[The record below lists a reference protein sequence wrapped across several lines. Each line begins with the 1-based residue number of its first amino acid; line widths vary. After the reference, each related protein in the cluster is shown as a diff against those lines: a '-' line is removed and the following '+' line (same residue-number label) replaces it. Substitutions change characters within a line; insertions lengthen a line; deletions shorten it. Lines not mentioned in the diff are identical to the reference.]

1 MKRTARYFILLLLIA
16 ALVPYLVVCFYA
28 FPFADDFCF
37 GWTASEKIPFIQKIL
52 NQYLLWNGR
61 YTADVLVNVH
71 PLISGKIIYYQLAVF
86 FSLLAMPVVVYG
98 WIDAVFSAAKIQD
111 SSPRIPIAIGTAQND
126 KRFFVMLAS
135 LFVTL
140 FYLNYQ
146 PNITE
151 GIYWYIGV
159 VNYHLG
165 NLLLLLQVT
174 LMLRASSATG
184 KAKII
189 LHAASLLLLFISV
202 GFNEV
207 GALLIPAFY
216 FAFAIFNCRLQTV
229 DCRLGVAYCAVAIIS
244 SAFVFFSPGNF
255 VRANE
260 FEGRYD
266 LLHSLVYSTA
276 QTVRFLAQW
285 MLNVP
290 FVLLSAM
297 VVANVDRFKI
307 RMAIDYRVLLVVML
321 FVVFAGSFLPYFA
334 TGILG
339 QHRTINY
346 VFFFFILLWLLFL
359 ISVSE
364 RFSLFDKLLP
374 LKKDKAVV
382 MLLGISILLM
392 AITGNGVKMLSDF
405 KHGKFRKYEEGFYQR
420 QAGVMQNP
428 NAPIKKLETIPA
440 TFTVVDVR
448 CDTTFW
454 VDKCM
459 KKYYLETKM
468 ELK

>member
-1 MKRTARYFILLLLIA
+1 MLIA
-16 ALVPYLVVCFYA
+16 ALVPYLVVCFCA

-37 GWTASEKIPFIQKIL
+37 GWTASEHIPFVQKIL

-71 PLISGKIIYYQLAVF
+71 PLVSGKIIYYQLAVF

-98 WIDAVFSAAKIQD
+98 FINALQMQHTPSRSQQRDTPLERGPNS
-111 SSPRIPIAIGTAQND
+111 
-126 KRFFVMLAS
+126 LALIVS
-135 LFVTL
+135 LFITL

-151 GIYWYIGV
+151 GIYWYIGIA
-159 VNYHLG
+159 NYHWG
-165 NLLLLLQVT
+165 NLLLLVQIT
-174 LMLRASSATG
+174 FMLRASSATG
-184 KAKII
+184 KGKIA
-189 LHAASLLLLFISV
+189 LHAASLLLLVVAV

-207 GALLIPAFY
+207 GALLIPSLY
-216 FAFAIFNCRLQTV
+216 FLLFVFNLRIRTSDFRLSAT
-229 DCRLGVAYCAVAIIS
+229 YCAVAIIS

-276 QTVRFLAQW
+276 QTLRFLAQW

-290 FVLLSAM
+290 FVLLSAI
-297 VVANVDRFKI
+297 VVANADRFKI
-307 RMAIDYRVLLVVML
+307 RMAIDYRILLVAML

-346 VFFFFILLWLLFL
+346 VFFFFILLWVLFL
-359 ISVSE
+359 LSVSE
-364 RFSLFDKLLP
+364 RFSLYDKLLP
-374 LKKDKAVV
+374 LKKERTVLV
-382 MLLGISILLM
+382 LLGVSVLLM

-405 KHGKFRKYEEGFYQR
+405 KHGKFRKYEAGFYQR
-420 QAGVMQNP
+420 QADVIQNP
-428 NAPIKKLETIPA
+428 NAPIRKLETIPA

-448 CDTTFW
+448 SDTTFW
-454 VDKCM
+454 VEKCM

>member
-1 MKRTARYFILLLLIA
+1 MKPTARYFILLLLIA

-71 PLISGKIIYYQLAVF
+71 PLVIGKIIYYQLAVF
-86 FSLLAMPVVVYG
+86 ISLLAIPVVVY
-98 WIDAVFSAAKIQD
+98 VFINALQIQHTP
-111 SSPRIPIAIGTAQND
+111 SPSEQRGPNSLALI
-126 KRFFVMLAS
+126 AS
-135 LFVTL
+135 LFITL

-151 GIYWYIGV
+151 GIYWYIGIA
-159 VNYHLG
+159 NYHLG
-165 NLLLLLQVT
+165 NLLLLVQIT
-174 LMLRASSATG
+174 LMLKALSATG
-184 KAKII
+184 KGKIA
-189 LHAASLLLLFISV
+189 LHAASLLLLVVAV

-207 GALLIPAFY
+207 AALLIPSLY
-216 FAFAIFNCRLQTV
+216 FLLFVFNLRLRTSYF
-229 DCRLGVAYCAVAIIS
+229 RLCATYCAVAIIS

-266 LLHSLVYSTA
+266 LMHSLFYSTL

-290 FVLLSAM
+290 FVLLSVV
-297 VVANVDRFKI
+297 VVANVDKI
-307 RMAIDYRVLLVVML
+307 STRIKIDYRLLLAALLLVV
-321 FVVFAGSFLPYFA
+321 FCGSFLPYFA

-346 VFFFFILLWLLFL
+346 VFFFFILLWVLFL
-359 ISVSE
+359 LSVSE
-364 RFSLFDKLLP
+364 RYSLYDKLLP
-374 LKKDKAVV
+374 LKKVNAVV
-382 MLLGISILLM
+382 MLLGVSILLM

-405 KHGKFRKYEEGFYQR
+405 KHGKFRRYEVGFYQR